1 MKHEGIWLIKDSKN
15 SFKYWQSDGSLSPDV
30 LDIDAMC
37 GASATQGT
45 WSALRGHHDTPI
57 TEDFGEPLHLD
68 GLMMIFTGNLD
79 LSRSGRKLTNHGK
92 RSILRLV
99 SAHEIGASETVF
111 RSVADLMSNN
121 SVHLHN
127 SVHLKESTPRNGLIM
142 LALALQY
149 HANQLHVSNLS
160 LNYYHSEDR
169 QLQSFLLAE
178 SYADLESTY
187 NILSTAVQVRQLCKR
202 GSRSRK
208 ISTSFPL
215 KSSLFDSSSL
225 DHYFPETTIQ
235 REHLDLLD
243 ITRCLRKLQRIK
255 VAR

>member
-1 MKHEGIWLIKDSKN
+1 
-15 SFKYWQSDGSLSPDV
+15 
-30 LDIDAMC
+30 MC

-160 LNYYHSEDR
+160 LNYVSIYTRECSM
-169 QLQSFLLAE
+169 
-178 SYADLESTY
+178 
-187 NILSTAVQVRQLCKR
+187 
-202 GSRSRK
+202 
-208 ISTSFPL
+208 
-215 KSSLFDSSSL
+215 SS
-225 DHYFPETTIQ
+225 H
-235 REHLDLLD
+235 DLLILLIRNLLD
-243 ITRCLRKLQRIK
+243 TPLHVYKPLHVHR
-255 VAR
+255 